1 MARPAKAAK
10 SPSALKDAK
19 LQIKT
24 LKAELKTLK
33 ASHKKELNEAVA
45 AAYDR
50 AVHAAFD
57 QFEQRELA
65 REAVIEKAVNEALAK
80 FEKGLDK
87 KAAKK
92 TKGAKKKKKA
102 AKKKA

>member
-1 MARPAKAAK
+1 MVKSTKAVK
-10 SPSALKDAK
+10 STSAAKDAK
-19 LQIKT
+19 LEIKN
-24 LKAELKTLK
+24 LKAEIKALKVKHKAELKN
-33 ASHKKELNEAVA
+33 AVEAT
-45 AAYDR
+45 YNS

-87 KAAKK
+87 KASKK
-92 TKGAKKKKKA
+92 SKGAKKKKA